1 MARSLAG
8 MIVNDPV
15 IVELLK
21 RLRTQGLSRHDAA
34 YAIGST
40 LAAQVYNVLKRE
52 QPDAGKTPAN
62 MALEPS
68 ALMMT

>member
-1 MARSLAG
+1 M
-8 MIVNDPV
+8 NDPV

-34 YAIGST
+34 HAIGST
-40 LAAQVYNVLKRE
+40 LAAQVYSVLKRE

-68 ALMMT
+68 ALMMM